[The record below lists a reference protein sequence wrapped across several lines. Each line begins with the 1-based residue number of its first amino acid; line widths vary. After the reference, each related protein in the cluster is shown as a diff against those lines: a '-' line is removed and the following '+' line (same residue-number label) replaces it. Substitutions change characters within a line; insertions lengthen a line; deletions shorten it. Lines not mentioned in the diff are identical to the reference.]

1 MRESKA
7 IATWTAW
14 TPKLLAA
21 LRIVASFMFVCVG
34 TGNLL
39 GFPKRP
45 GSTGETVPLLSEIGI
60 GGVIQIVGGLLALV
74 GLCTRPVAFVMS
86 GMMAVAY
93 FQFHAPDGFF
103 PTANGGMPAVLY
115 CFVWLYISAS
125 GGGAWSLDG
134 PRREY
139 DAPTA
144 VPIPGAGGHSEGL

>member
-1 MRESKA
+1 MRESNA
-7 IATWTAW
+7 IAKWTGW

-45 GSTGETVPLLSEIGI
+45 GSTAETVPLLSEVGI
-60 GGVIQIVGGLLALV
+60 GGVIQIVGGLLTLV
-74 GLCTRPVAFVMS
+74 GLYTRPVAFVMS

-103 PTANGGMPAVLY
+103 PTANGGMPAALY
-115 CFVWLYISAS
+115 CFVWLYLSAA
-125 GGGAWSLDG
+125 GGGALSVDG
-134 PRREY
+134 VR
-139 DAPTA
+139 AKS
-144 VPIPGAGGHSEGL
+144 GN